1 MPHPVFFHL
10 LGVWLLLSHSP
21 REAKA
26 QGSNIVKLCGRELA
40 RARIE
45 ICGQI
50 NWGKA
55 GRQGR
60 GLPALPPV
68 EVAPSPAPST
78 ASQPMELASRRLLT
92 RPSVQACPGS
102 PLPHR
107 LATSSAAQ
115 PGVRSP
121 GEEEVTANKE
131 LGNIIQKRQ
140 SEAEDNSPAVV
151 KNLSLDKHSQ
161 KKRMGSIELSNKCCH
176 QGCTI
181 RELARGC

>member
-50 NWGKA
+50 NWGKNPN
-55 GRQGR
+55 R
-60 GLPALPPV
+60 GKSSLISALVADTVSSSINRGMETLDRMSKFIPHFQVKVMPNV
-68 EVAPSPAPST
+68 ELV
-78 ASQPMELASRRLLT
+78 
-92 RPSVQACPGS
+92 
-102 PLPHR
+102 
-107 LATSSAAQ
+107 
-115 PGVRSP
+115 
-121 GEEEVTANKE
+121 K
-131 LGNIIQKRQ
+131 IIKKRQ
-140 SEAEDNSPAVV
+140 SEAEDSSPSELKDLV
-151 KNLSLDKHSQ
+151 LDKHSR
-161 KKRMGSIELSNKCCH
+161 KKRTGILELSNKCCY
-176 QGCTI
+176 QGCTV